1 MKIPATIATSA
12 TTTGQV
18 IGSLRSA
25 TASTR
30 LTTGCR
36 NWMGA
41 MRATPATPIAQYQQ
55 AYAATELNTARYS
68 TASWLSVPAERS
80 ILRSICPGMNGTS
93 TSAASPSPQAVAD
106 QVPEMIAGAGTVLSA
121 AQARE
126 AIENGAQFIVSPGL
140 DESVVALAKENNVPI
155 YPGTMTPSE
164 VQRAFNLGL
173 DTVKF
178 FPASIAGGIPALKA
192 LASVFRSMK
201 FMPTG
206 GVSPGNLGDFLAV
219 PAVLACGGSWLT
231 PADAIKAG
239 DYEKITALAAEAVG
253 IARKA
258 RVTE

>member
-1 MKIPATIATSA
+1 MKINELLSSNPVVPLVQADDPDVAIKTSRA
-12 TTTGQV
+12 LAAGGLQV
-18 IGSLRSA
+18 AEVVFR
-25 TASTR
+25 TD
-30 LTTGCR
+30 
-36 NWMGA
+36 
-41 MRATPATPIAQYQQ
+41 RAL
-55 AYAATELNTARYS
+55 ECL
-68 TASWLSVPAERS
+68 
-80 ILRSICPGMNGTS
+80 
-93 TSAASPSPQAVAD
+93 QAVAD

-126 AIENGAQFIVSPGL
+126 AIYNGAQFIVSPGL
-140 DESVVALAKENNVPI
+140 DEGVVALAKENHVPI